1 MSLVSN
7 YFKKQTK
14 FLLSATQPRQYPNVS
29 FPEIAFIGRSNVG
42 KSSLINAVFMKKLAR
57 ISNTP
62 GKTRQI
68 NFFNHGDSMMVVDL
82 PGYGLAKISQKEA
95 FQISD
100 LVSQYLTSR
109 ENLKKIFVLIDN
121 SLGPKK
127 IDIEMIDSMKQIKQ
141 KIIIC
146 YTKSDKK
153 IKEKSAFL
161 DNLNTEFEN
170 YIVSSKT
177 NENIFE
183 IQKKIFEFL

>member
-7 YFKKQTK
+7 YFKKQTT

-42 KSSLINAVFMKKLAR
+42 KSSLINAIFMKKLAH

-82 PGYGLAKISQKEA
+82 PGYGFAKISQKEA
-95 FQISD
+95 YQISD

-109 ENLKKIFVLIDN
+109 KNLMKIFVLIDN

-127 IDIEMIDSMKQIKQ
+127 IDIDMIDSMREIKD
-141 KIIIC
+141 KVIIC

-153 IKEKSAFL
+153 IKEKSPFIHE
-161 DNLNTEFEN
+161 LNHKFEN
-170 YIVSSKT
+170 FIVSSKT
-177 NENIFE
+177 NNNIFE
-183 IQKKIFEFL
+183 IQKKVFEFL

>member
-42 KSSLINAVFMKKLAR
+42 KSSLINAVFMKKLAH

-82 PGYGLAKISQKEA
+82 RGYGFAKISQKEA

>member
-42 KSSLINAVFMKKLAR
+42 KSSLINAVFMKKLAH

-82 PGYGLAKISQKEA
+82 PGYGFAKISQKEA
-95 FQISD
+95 LQISD

>member
-1 MSLVSN
+1 MNNVTS
-7 YFKKQTK
+7 YFKKKTD
-14 FLLSATQPRQYPNVS
+14 FLLSATQPRQYPNVV
-29 FPEIAFIGRSNVG
+29 FPEVAFIGRSNVG
-42 KSSLINAVFMKKLAR
+42 KSSLINAVFMKKLAH

-82 PGYGLAKISQKEA
+82 PGYGFAKISQKEA

-109 ENLKKIFVLIDN
+109 ENLRKIFILIDN

-127 IDIEMIDSMKQIKQ
+127 IDIEMIDSMEKIKQ

-153 IKEKSAFL
+153 IKEKSIFL
-161 DNLNTEFEN
+161 DNLNNKFEN
-170 YIVSSKT
+170 ITVSSKT
-177 NENIFE
+177 NENVFE
-183 IQKKIFEFL
+183 VQKKIFGIL

>member
-7 YFKKQTK
+7 YFKKQTT

-42 KSSLINAVFMKKLAR
+42 KSSLINAVFMKKLAH

-82 PGYGLAKISQKEA
+82 PGYGFAKISQKEA
-95 FQISD
+95 FKISD

-127 IDIEMIDSMKQIKQ
+127 IDIEMIDSMREIKD
-141 KIIIC
+141 KVIIC

-153 IKEKSAFL
+153 IKEKSPFI
-161 DNLNTEFEN
+161 DELNDKFEN
-170 YIVSSKT
+170 FIVSSKT
-177 NENIFE
+177 NNNVFE
-183 IQKKIFEFL
+183 IQKKVFEFL

>member
-1 MSLVSN
+1 MNNVVS
-7 YFKKQTK
+7 YFKKKTD
-14 FLLSATQPRQYPNVS
+14 FLLSATQPRQYPNVV
-29 FPEIAFIGRSNVG
+29 FPEVAFIGRSNVG
-42 KSSLINAVFMKKLAR
+42 KSSLINAVFMKKLAH

-82 PGYGLAKISQKEA
+82 PGYGFAKISQKEA

-100 LVSQYLTSR
+100 LVSQYLTTR
-109 ENLKKIFVLIDN
+109 ENLTKIFILIDN

-127 IDIEMIDSMKQIKQ
+127 IDIEMIDSMEKIKQ

-153 IKEKSAFL
+153 IKEKSIFL
-161 DNLNTEFEN
+161 DNLNNKFEN
-170 YIVSSKT
+170 ITVSSKT
-177 NENIFE
+177 NENVFE
-183 IQKKIFEFL
+183 IQKKIFGIL

>member
-1 MSLVSN
+1 MSLVST
-7 YFKKQTK
+7 YFKKQTT

-42 KSSLINAVFMKKLAR
+42 KSSLINAVFMKKLAH

-82 PGYGLAKISQKEA
+82 PGYGFAKISQKEA

-100 LVSQYLTSR
+100 LVSQYLTTR
-109 ENLKKIFVLIDN
+109 ENLTKIFILIDN

-127 IDIEMIDSMKQIKQ
+127 IDIEMIDSMEKIKQ

-153 IKEKSAFL
+153 IKEKSVFL
-161 DNLNTEFEN
+161 DNLNNKFET
-170 YIVSSKT
+170 ITVSSKT
-177 NENIFE
+177 NESIFE
-183 IQKKIFEFL
+183 IQKKIFGIL